1 MKLEIPEFKTIAERN
16 KYLFDNKD
24 MLITQKKSEIK
35 EADGISVPVT
45 IIKHVDTIKGDFN
58 EPDKEEVMVKVVI
71 NTTNILDSHID
82 VHIPGL
88 WKKSLKE
95 NKRIMHVQ
103 EHRSNQFDKII
114 SKGEDLKA
122 SVKNYTWKELGFDA
136 DGTTQAL
143 IFDSNVKK
151 SRNPYMFGLYN
162 KNWVDNH
169 SVGMRYIKVEFAMN
183 DEDYEKEIDFW
194 NKYISKIVNRKDAE
208 DLGYFWVV
216 TEANIIEGSAVPSG
230 SNPVTP
236 TLSVKQDK
244 KTNRDIEAITKWLKV
259 KDIEF

>member
-1 MKLEIPEFKTIAERN
+1 MKLEIPEFKSIAERN
-16 KYLFDNKD
+16 KFLFDNKD
-24 MLITQKKSEIK
+24 TLITQKKAEIK
-35 EADGISVPVT
+35 HADGIGIPVT
-45 IIKHVDTIKGDFN
+45 IIKPINAIKGELN
-58 EPDKEEVMVKVVI
+58 EPNKKEIMVKVVI

-88 WKKSLKE
+88 WNKSLKE

-103 EHRSNQFDKII
+103 EHKSNQFDKII
-114 SKGEDLKA
+114 SKGDDLKA

-136 DGTTQAL
+136 EGKTQAL

-151 SRNPYMFGLYN
+151 SRNAYMFDLYS
-162 KNWVDNH
+162 KEWVDNH
-169 SVGMRYIKVEFAMN
+169 SVGMRYVKVEFAMN

-194 NKYISKIVNRKDAE
+194 NKYITEIVNRKDAE

-216 TEANIIEGSAVPSG
+216 TEANIVEGSAVPSG

-236 TLSVKQDK
+236 TLSVKEEK
-244 KTNRDIEAITKWLKV
+244 RDDNEIKAIKEWLN
-259 KDIEF
+259 E